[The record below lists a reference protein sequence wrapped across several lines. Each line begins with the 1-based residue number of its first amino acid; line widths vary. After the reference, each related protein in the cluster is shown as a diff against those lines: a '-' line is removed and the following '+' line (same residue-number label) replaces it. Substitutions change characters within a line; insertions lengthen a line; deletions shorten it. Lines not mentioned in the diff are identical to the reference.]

1 MNKIKNKEDYFD
13 AKDIKLSLSKC
24 DADILLYAFYHINW
38 YDYDAE
44 KFGGE
49 DSSAACIHLD
59 DIESQLISEF
69 ERIGR

>member
-1 MNKIKNKEDYFD
+1 MNKIKNKENYFG

-49 DSSAACIHLD
+49 DKDCACVHLD

-69 ERIGR
+69 ERIGD

>member
-1 MNKIKNKEDYFD
+1 MNKIKNKEDYFE
-13 AKDIKLSLSKC
+13 AKDIRLSLSKC
-24 DADILLYAFYHINW
+24 DLDILLYAFYHINW

-49 DSSAACIHLD
+49 DKDCACVHLD

-69 ERIGR
+69 ERIGE